1 MNKKLILLLIVIFY
15 RPAEAQLDTLG
26 FFQKVR
32 TLYYTVESSGLQNFS
47 MWITSDYYRSN
58 TDSTITAHG
67 YPLEFIWMRP
77 DRISFIKGALN
88 RPPGADSTQVLQ
100 VAKLQLD
107 MYHELKG
114 LFYDWLRFYGSGIL
128 ADLPAQYE
136 LALQQDTIFIKY
148 ETQEQGQKMRVC
160 LYFGQNA
167 LCFKLHLAYLDS
179 GQEIYIYPAFTYLG
193 NKWLCSGWQVQL
205 LEKAEVQSGFNVQ
218 IFSEKLDNYWLPKKI
233 TMQLQTKQS
242 EAVVYTREY
251 YIANIM
257 VNRPIEMVD

>member
-1 MNKKLILLLIVIFY
+1 MVIFY
-15 RPAEAQLDTLG
+15 RPAAAQLDTVD

-88 RPPGADSTQVLQ
+88 SPPGADSGQVRQ
-100 VAKLQLD
+100 VEKLQLD
-107 MYHELKG
+107 LYHELKG
-114 LFYDWLRFYGSGIL
+114 LFYDWQRFYGRGIL
-128 ADLPAQYE
+128 ADLPAEYE
-136 LALQQDTIFIKY
+136 LTVQQDTILIKY
-148 ETQEQGQKMRVC
+148 ETQEQGQTMQVG
-160 LYFGQNA
+160 LYFGLNA
-167 LCFKLHLAYLDS
+167 LCFKLHLTYPDS
-179 GQEIYIYPAFTYLG
+179 GQEIFIYPAFTYLG
-193 NKWLCSGWQVQL
+193 NKWLCSGWQVQII
-205 LEKAEVQSGFNVQ
+205 EKAEVQSGFIVQ
-218 IFSEKLDNYWLPKKI
+218 IFSEKLNNYWLPKKI

-242 EAVVYTREY
+242 EAVLYTREY

-257 VNRPIEMVD
+257 LNRPIEMLD